1 LLTRH
6 QKLAYDLSGFIG
18 NVFPIQGGG
27 RIERPNDR
35 QFSMSSDKL
44 GSKGFGGL
52 SGGNPLSLLQECFAC
67 GVIVVGAR
75 KRIVACTAEAAE
87 HLHRDAAKLLNA
99 PLSSLPAPLAR
110 LIQETTRS
118 GQAILNRE
126 IPLGQATALRA
137 SILPV
142 KTRESV
148 ETVVVLNSLT
158 STPVFEQNLRRLDRL
173 ASLGTLSASMAHEIK
188 NGMVAIKTFVDLLAQ
203 KGQDTE
209 LTEVVGRELERINA
223 IVTQM
228 LRFAAPN
235 RAAFT
240 TVRIHDVLD
249 HSLRLVQHQ
258 VNGKLISLQ
267 RHYQAEPDTV
277 RGDDAQLQ
285 QVFMN
290 LLLNALEA
298 MGTNGVLTV
307 KTETVKDERSE
318 RQLRINIQD
327 TGVGIAPEN
336 LERLFEPFFTTKR
349 NGTGLGLAIS
359 QRIALEHRGLI
370 HVQSDP
376 GKGSHF
382 SLSLPAF
389 NAA

>member
-1 LLTRH
+1 
-6 QKLAYDLSGFIG
+6 
-18 NVFPIQGGG
+18 
-27 RIERPNDR
+27 
-35 QFSMSSDKL
+35 MSSDKL
-44 GSKGFGGL
+44 AKKTGGL

-75 KRIVACTAEAAE
+75 QRIAACTAEAAG

-110 LIQETTRS
+110 LIRETTRS
-118 GQAILNRE
+118 GKAILNRE
-126 IPLGQATALRA
+126 IPLGHATALRA

-142 KTRESV
+142 KTGGLS

-173 ASLGTLSASMAHEIK
+173 AGLGTLSASMAHEIK
-188 NGMVAIKTFVDLLAQ
+188 NGMVAIRTFVDVLAQ

-209 LTEVVGRELERINA
+209 LTEIVGRELERINA

-240 TVRIHDVLD
+240 TVRIHEVLD
-249 HSLRLVQHQ
+249 HSLRLMQHQ
-258 VNGKLISLQ
+258 ISGKLISLK

-285 QVFMN
+285 QAFMN
-290 LLLNALEA
+290 LLINALEA

-307 KTETVKDERSE
+307 KTEMMKDEGGGQ
-318 RQLRINIQD
+318 QLWINIQD

-359 QRIALEHRGLI
+359 HRIVLEHHGLLR
-370 HVQSDP
+370 VQSDP
-376 GKGSHF
+376 GKGSTF

-389 NAA
+389 TAA

>member
-1 LLTRH
+1 
-6 QKLAYDLSGFIG
+6 
-18 NVFPIQGGG
+18 
-27 RIERPNDR
+27 
-35 QFSMSSDKL
+35 MSSDKL
-44 GSKGFGGL
+44 GSKGCGGL
-52 SGGNPLSLLQECFAC
+52 SGGSPVSLLQECFAC

-99 PLSSLPAPLAR
+99 PLSSLPAPLAK
-110 LIQETTRS
+110 LIQETARS

-126 IPLGQATALRA
+126 IPLGHATALRA

-142 KTRESV
+142 TTHKSLEI
-148 ETVVVLNSLT
+148 VVVLNSLT

-173 ASLGTLSASMAHEIK
+173 AGLGTLSASMAHEIK

-223 IVTQM
+223 LATQM

-249 HSLRLVQHQ
+249 HSLRLMQHQ
-258 VNGKLISLQ
+258 ISGKLISLQ
-267 RHYQAEPDTV
+267 RHYKADPDTV

-285 QVFMN
+285 QALMN

-307 KTETVKDERSE
+307 NTETVKGERSE

-336 LERLFEPFFTTKR
+336 LGRLFEPFFTTKT

-359 QRIALEHRGLI
+359 QRIALEHHGSIR
-370 HVQSDP
+370 VQSEP
-376 GKGSHF
+376 GKGSRF

>member
-1 LLTRH
+1 
-6 QKLAYDLSGFIG
+6 
-18 NVFPIQGGG
+18 
-27 RIERPNDR
+27 
-35 QFSMSSDKL
+35 MSSKKL
-44 GSKGFGGL
+44 GNGAGGL
-52 SGGNPLSLLQECFAC
+52 LDGNPASLLQECFAC
-67 GVIVVGAR
+67 GVLVVDVR
-75 KRIVACTAEAAE
+75 QRIVACTAEAAG
-87 HLHRDAAKLLNA
+87 HLRRDTAKLQNA
-99 PLSSLPAPLAR
+99 PLSVLPAPLAR
-110 LIQETTRS
+110 LIRETAKS

-142 KTRESV
+142 KAGKLS
-148 ETVVVLNSLT
+148 ETVVVLNCLT

-173 ASLGTLSASMAHEIK
+173 AGLGTISASMAHEIK
-188 NGMVAIKTFVDLLAQ
+188 NGMVAIKTFVDVLAQ

-209 LTEVVGRELERINA
+209 LTEIVGRELARINS

-240 TVRIHDVLD
+240 TVRVHEVLD
-249 HSLRLVQHQ
+249 HSLRLMQHQ
-258 VNGKLISLQ
+258 INGKLISLQ
-267 RHYQAEPDTV
+267 RQYRAEPDTV

-285 QVFMN
+285 QAFMN
-290 LLLNALEA
+290 LLINALDA

-307 KTETVKDERSE
+307 KTETLKDAQGGK
-318 RQLRINIQD
+318 QLRINIQD

-359 QRIALEHRGLI
+359 HRIVLEHHGQLR
-370 HVQSDP
+370 VESDP
-376 GKGSHF
+376 GKGSQF

-389 NAA
+389 AAT